1 MQFEDSDRLPKD
13 LIEVGLGNIRKRYGA
28 VIDDSV
34 RVEADDWDR
43 IPQPARAMAFLSA
56 STATTAFGVRRRVRT
71 AIRAAVL

>member
-13 LIEVGLGNIRKRYGA
+13 LMEVGLGNIRKRYGA

-43 IPQPARAMAFLSA
+43 IPQPARAMAFLNMIKYWA
-56 STATTAFGVRRRVRT
+56 DRYQG
-71 AIRAAVL
+71 